1 MMPEC
6 SGLPHWHL
14 LNLEEGC
21 DICCWFQGV
30 EAMTKRIAVLTGG
43 GDCPG
48 LNAVIRG
55 VVKGAVL
62 KRGWEVIGIED
73 GFDGLLDETKI
84 HSLSLDD
91 VRGILP
97 RGGTILGTTNRGT
110 PFYHPVE
117 KNGTTVMVDVS
128 DEVVKRIKKH
138 GIEALVVIGGE
149 GSLTIALELMRKGVP
164 VVGVPKTID
173 NDLMETDVTFG
184 YNTALETATYALDKL
199 HSTAES
205 HHRVMVMEVMG
216 RYAGWIALESGIAGG
231 ADVILIP
238 EIPFTVEK
246 ICKAIDA
253 RRRRGSR
260 FSIIVVAEG
269 AYPRG
274 GTRVVKAGVSTTQ
287 TVERL
292 GGVGEFVAKRI
303 GHCLDMDT
311 RVTVLGHLQ
320 RGGSPSTFDRCLASR
335 FGIKA
340 LELIERGAFGQMAC
354 LRGTE
359 IRSVP
364 IEKAI
369 RRLKLVNPRGQMVL
383 AAEEL
388 GIMLGR

>member
-1 MMPEC
+1 MAKTI
-6 SGLPHWHL
+6 G
-14 LNLEEGC
+14 
-21 DICCWFQGV
+21 I
-30 EAMTKRIAVLTGG
+30 LTGG

-55 VVKGAVL
+55 VVKGAL
-62 KRGWEVIGIED
+62 LNRNWQVIGIED

-84 HSLSLDD
+84 RPLGLDD

-97 RGGTILGTTNRGT
+97 RGGTILGTTNKGT
-110 PFYHPVE
+110 PFSRVIE
-117 KNGTTVMVDVS
+117 KDGKKEIVDVS
-128 DEVVKRIKKH
+128 DEVVRTIRKK
-138 GIEALVVIGGE
+138 GIDAIVVVGGE
-149 GSLTIALELMRKGVP
+149 GSLAIALQLMQKGIP

-184 YNTALETATYALDKL
+184 YNTALETATDALDKL

-216 RYAGWIALESGIAGG
+216 RYAGWIALESGISGG

-246 ICKAIDA
+246 ICQAIDQ

-260 FSIIVVAEG
+260 FSILVAAEG
-269 AYPRG
+269 AFPSG
-274 GTRVVKAGVSTTQ
+274 GDRVVKVGASAGQ
-287 TVERL
+287 PMERL
-292 GGVGEFVAKRI
+292 GGIGDFVAGKI
-303 GHCLDMDT
+303 ATCLDMDT

-320 RGGSPSTFDRCLASR
+320 RGGSPSTFDRCLGSR

-340 LELIERGAFGQMAC
+340 LELIEAEAFGQMAC
-354 LRGTE
+354 LRGTK
-359 IRSVP
+359 ICSVP
-364 IEKAI
+364 IEQAI
-369 RRLKLVNPRGQMVL
+369 RELKLVNPHGEMVR

-388 GIMLGR
+388 GIMVGR